1 MAERHW
7 SGFFIWSAMKLTAPR
22 DMTKEARKY
31 FKRFAP
37 LLNNAGKLNPLN
49 FPILVSYC
57 KNLANLDKVYLALD
71 EINQSLL
78 QENITYMS
86 GGTEV
91 RSFKESALSKLARD
105 LSMLT
110 MRQLRELKGHDGS
123 GEKEADEMEKML
135 T

>member
-1 MAERHW
+1 
-7 SGFFIWSAMKLTAPR
+7 MKLTPPK
-22 DMTKEARKY
+22 DMSKEARKY

-57 KNLANLDKVYLALD
+57 KNLANLDKVYRALD

-78 QENITYMS
+78 QESVTYMS
-86 GGTEV
+86 GGQEI
-91 RSFKESALSKLARD
+91 RSFKESALSQLARN

-110 MRQLRELKGHDGS
+110 MRQLKELKGHDVAGD
-123 GEKEADEMEKML
+123 KDKDEMEQML